1 MKSVSGQIRMMA
13 YNPCLGR
20 CHALSEYW
28 MKDGNKLR
36 HSTSPARRQA
46 TDAVYVP
53 VHVRVRFLDPAF
65 RFIDRINDKVR

>member
-1 MKSVSGQIRMMA
+1 MKSVSGQIRRMA

-28 MKDGNKLR
+28 KKDGNKLR

-46 TDAVYVP
+46 TTAVYVP
-53 VHVRVRFLDPAF
+53 VFQRIRYLDPMI
-65 RFIDRINDKVR
+65 RFIDRINDIER